1 MSRYYLDTGVLVW
14 NGNGTVGKD
23 LIQKFFEGLPP
34 TEHTLT
40 SLDSQPVLGKYLLCI
55 VEPQRLELC
64 QELAVLQSLGT
75 NADCLPT
82 VCKIPLLMI
91 TQSAVFQFPLQQYSN
106 ISNNMAFYLFLIS
119 YAIRKCFIK
128 CKKGIC

>member
-1 MSRYYLDTGVLVW
+1 VW

-55 VEPQRLELC
+55 VVPQRLELC
-64 QELAVLQSLGT
+64 QELDVLQFLRT
-75 NADCLPT
+75 NADCLPA
-82 VCKIPLLMI
+82 VCTIPLLMI
-91 TQSAVFQFPLQQYSN
+91 TQSAVFQSPLQQYSYV
-106 ISNNMAFYLFLIS
+106 SNNMALYLFLIS
-119 YAIRKCFIK
+119 YTIRKCCSE
-128 CKKGIC
+128 CKKDMC

>member
-1 MSRYYLDTGVLVW
+1 VIKLNILFKMYKSSVYLLQLMSRYYLDTGILVW

-55 VEPQRLELC
+55 VVPQRLELH
-64 QELAVLQSLGT
+64 QELAVLQSFRT
-75 NADCLPT
+75 NAECLPS
-82 VCKIPLLMI
+82 L
-91 TQSAVFQFPLQQYSN
+91 
-106 ISNNMAFYLFLIS
+106 
-119 YAIRKCFIK
+119 
-128 CKKGIC
+128 

>member
-23 LIQKFFEGLPP
+23 MIQKFFEGLPP

-55 VEPQRLELC
+55 VVPQRLELC
-64 QELAVLQSLGT
+64 QELTVLQSL
-75 NADCLPT
+75 NADCLPP
-82 VCKIPLLMI
+82 VCKIP
-91 TQSAVFQFPLQQYSN
+91 PCN
-106 ISNNMAFYLFLIS
+106 
-119 YAIRKCFIK
+119 
-128 CKKGIC
+128 

>member
-1 MSRYYLDTGVLVW
+1 VW

-64 QELAVLQSLGT
+64 QELDVLQSLRT
-75 NADCLPT
+75 SADCLPM
-82 VCKIPLLMI
+82 VSKIHLLMI
-91 TQSAVFQFPLQQYSN
+91 TKPVVLQPPLQQYSN
-106 ISNNMAFYLFLIS
+106 ISNNMALYLFLIAQGS
-119 YAIRKCFIK
+119 
-128 CKKGIC
+128 GGET

>member
-1 MSRYYLDTGVLVW
+1 MW

-34 TEHTLT
+34 SEHTLT
-40 SLDSQPVLGKYLLCI
+40 SLDSQPVLGKYPLCI

-64 QELAVLQSLGT
+64 EELDVLQSLRT

-82 VCKIPLLMI
+82 VCKIPLII
-91 TQSAVFQFPLQQYSN
+91 TQSAVFQSPLQQYSN
-106 ISNNMAFYLFLIS
+106 ISNNMAHHLF
-119 YAIRKCFIK
+119 
-128 CKKGIC
+128 